1 VGEII
6 RIELRPSGRSVDVE
20 RGSALRDVLFDFG
33 MEFPCGGRGRCKRC
47 RVQVLEG
54 ELSTGSD
61 EEEILTAEERS
72 QGWHLACR
80 GRAEGPLALEV
91 EQLDAP
97 ILGDHSAFEFEP
109 RTGFAAAVD
118 LGTTTVVAQIVDLQ
132 SGHVLASHSARNPQA
147 AYGSDIMSRVHH
159 ALEQAEPAKL
169 TELIRRE
176 VGRILDQA
184 IATAG
189 IGAAPLESVV
199 LVGNTVMHHLF
210 CGLDVAPLARLPYE
224 PENGKLQEL
233 RVRELGW
240 SIGEGT
246 QVHFLPCLGG
256 FVGSDVLAGVL
267 ATRMHES
274 DVLTALVDL
283 GTNGEIVV
291 GTRERLMCT
300 STAAGPAFEAGCIER
315 GMQAAMGAIDQVRVV
330 DGEIRCHAVG
340 GGEVRGICGSGLV
353 DAVAAGLELGRIEPG
368 GRLAEGR
375 ERLELSGGVY
385 LTQADIRQL
394 QLAKGAIAAGLEIL
408 LGRLGAR
415 PDQLQRVYLA
425 GAFGNYVNRSS
436 AQRIG
441 LIPFPE
447 ERFEAIGNSALLGA
461 KLMLFE
467 SDREARELS
476 ELRARVE
483 HVSLAA
489 DASFQDVFVRRTRF
503 PG

>member
-1 VGEII
+1 MGE
-6 RIELRPSGRSVDVE
+6 RVPIELRPSGRIVEVE
-20 RGSALRDVLFDFG
+20 RGTALRDVLFAFG
-33 MEFPCGGRGRCKRC
+33 IEFPCGGRGRCKRC

-54 ELSTGSD
+54 ELATATD
-61 EEEILTAEERS
+61 EEAILSAEERA

-80 GRAEGPLALEV
+80 ARAEGPLALEV

-97 ILGDHSAFEFEP
+97 ILGDHSHFEFEP
-109 RTGFAAAVD
+109 RAGFGAAVD

-147 AYGSDIMSRVHH
+147 AFGSDIMNRVHY
-159 ALEQAEPAKL
+159 ALEEAERAEL
-169 TELIRRE
+169 TDLVRIE
-176 VGRILDQA
+176 VGRLLDQA
-184 IATAG
+184 IATAD
-189 IGAAPLESVV
+189 IRAASLESVV

-210 CGLDVAPLARLPYE
+210 CGLNVAPLARFPYE
-224 PENGKLQEL
+224 AENGKLQEL

-240 SIGEGT
+240 SIGGGA

-256 FVGSDVLAGVL
+256 LVGSDVLAGVL
-267 ATRMHES
+267 AARMHES
-274 DVLTALVDL
+274 EALTALVDL

-315 GMQAAMGAIDQVRVV
+315 GMQAAIGAIDQVRVV
-330 DGEIRCHAVG
+330 EGEIRCHAVG
-340 GGEVRGICGSGLV
+340 GGEARGICGSGLV
-353 DAVAAGLELGRIEPG
+353 DAVAAGLELGRIEPS
-368 GRLAEGR
+368 GRLAAGR
-375 ERLELSGGVY
+375 ERLELSGSVY
-385 LTQADIRQL
+385 LTQDDIRQL

-408 LGRLGAR
+408 LERLGAH

-447 ERFEAIGNSALLGA
+447 ERFEALGNSALLGA
-461 KLMLFE
+461 KLMLFAR
-467 SDREARELS
+467 DREEREQS
-476 ELRARVE
+476 DLRARME